1 MTRTKIIEAALELI
15 AENGYEGT
23 SLAQI
28 AKIVGIKKASIYSH
42 FSSKE
47 EIFFTVLDEELN
59 KLSSYI
65 DKLFLEINNISVE
78 SKLFEFLKGI
88 IYYCSQDS
96 IKKNFGSKIMFFP
109 PIFLKDK
116 IKSRMIVH
124 QKNLHSKIYSI
135 IKAAIEEGQIENKD
149 LNKLVYSFRCFLQG
163 NFAMLV
169 YDDKFTLEK
178 LISNWNIYWNGMKN

>member
-1 MTRTKIIEAALELI
+1 MTRTKIKEAALQLF

-65 DKLFLEINNISVE
+65 DKLFLEINNISIE

-88 IYYCSQDS
+88 IYYCSQNS
-96 IKKNFGSKIMFFP
+96 IKKNFGSNIMFFP

-116 IKSRMIVH
+116 IKSKMIVH

-149 LNKLVYSFRCFLQG
+149 LNELIYSFRCFLQG

-178 LISNWNIYWNGMKN
+178 LICNWNIYWNGLKN